1 MVSANIQMAASLST
15 VKSVADVSGTSK
27 GSNVLG
33 KYRWLQP
40 PVLVGTCPALS
51 HYFSSTGKRQLDL
64 TSKKHCGSASQMM
77 WLASVPYFP
86 WSILSVVQVLPERWV
101 LWQMWKGSSSF
112 NSCCDEEGVGILIN
126 YSSSGLGCACA
137 PGSWG
142 CYLLSYCSAV
152 RCLQCSTL
160 EVLFFC
166 YKCRGDFVLLLRQ
179 HWSCAC
185 YRTWSQ

>member
-1 MVSANIQMAASLST
+1 MVLDFSLAFIFLGKTVKTHSYMVSANIQMAASLST

-77 WLASVPYFP
+77 
-86 WSILSVVQVLPERWV
+86 
-101 LWQMWKGSSSF
+101 
-112 NSCCDEEGVGILIN
+112 
-126 YSSSGLGCACA
+126 
-137 PGSWG
+137 
-142 CYLLSYCSAV
+142 
-152 RCLQCSTL
+152 
-160 EVLFFC
+160 
-166 YKCRGDFVLLLRQ
+166 
-179 HWSCAC
+179 
-185 YRTWSQ
+185 